1 MTGSNHNVIGYWACQ
16 EQFSMQDLLKFVVES
31 ERGGL
36 KTCLTSDHFH
46 PWWHDNGHDN
56 FTWVWINRF

>member
-36 KTCLTSDHFH
+36 KIS
-46 PWWHDNGHDN
+46 WWHDMK
-56 FTWVWINRF
+56 FV

>member
-36 KTCLTSDHFH
+36 KTCLTNDHFH
-46 PWWHDNGHDN
+46 PWWHDIK
-56 FTWVWINRF
+56 FV